1 MRGERR
7 RRRSCGASGAG
18 GDRRAARP
26 TRYKRPGAGRPAAGA
41 LAALAPLLA
50 TDDARLAAATVGVL
64 ASDPA
69 LKGVY
74 PGATACVDACA
85 LLVERSLNEE
95 DFETAHVAAKAAD
108 ACASLSCEE
117 VPDVERLLDLTKRCV
132 DLTQPKVARAVAA
145 PTPALLGGAS
155 PITAWRSG
163 FECLGRAAPVST
175 SASRELCRKR
185 QRRRTPGSCFVDNC
199 FRVLCELLKSETYT
213 SSGFRTGGL
222 LAEILAWRAAT
233 APAPWF

>member
-1 MRGERR
+1 M
-7 RRRSCGASGAG
+7 ASDVEEAMPEVVPEPET
-18 GDRRAARP
+18 DA
-26 TRYKRPGAGRPAAGA
+26 PAPAPEDVASAPAPAVTASSGA

-50 TDDARLAAATVGVL
+50 TDDARLAAASVGVL

-69 LKGVY
+69 LTGVY

-132 DLTQPKVARAVAA
+132 DLTQPKVARAVASA
-145 PTPALLGGAS
+145 HARVIGRGVSYHSVEKWILSVLG
-155 PITAWRSG
+155 
-163 FECLGRAAPVST
+163 
-175 SASRELCRKR
+175 
-185 QRRRTPGSCFVDNC
+185 
-199 FRVLCELLKSETYT
+199 ELLPSLDERVTRCLLYT
-213 SSGFRTGGL
+213 SPSPRDRG
-222 LAEILAWRAAT
+222 
-233 APAPWF
+233 